1 MSSELRRQS
10 ARDAAGAS
18 TRVTAADGVSVE
30 RIEVAQEKAAVLREA
45 LPWITRFHG
54 RTVVIK
60 YGGNAMVDE
69 DLKRSFAAD
78 VALLHFV
85 GLRPVIVHGGGP
97 QISTLAEQ
105 LGVGSTFIGGLR
117 VTDESMMDVVRM
129 ALLGQVN
136 PEVVGL
142 VHDAGAPAVGVA
154 GTDAGLLQ
162 VRPAVGPAGED
173 LGLVGEVEQV
183 NAHYLDELLDDGF
196 VPVVATVG
204 RDAHGIERNVN
215 ADLAAGAIASA
226 LQASKLVYLTDVPGL
241 YLDFGDVDK
250 QALVSEVTVDRL
262 ERMLADDELHMGMR
276 PKVGSIVRAIRAG
289 VPQAHILDGR
299 VLHAVLIEIFTDEG
313 VGTMVTRSLDG
324 GAPGPGGGASGGG
337 AGRADVAAG
346 GTSARDVAVRAAREV
361 AT

>member
-1 MSSELRRQS
+1 MTQHPDPTARPEPSHGAGDAVTPAGSAAPARVGRRITTADHVS
-10 ARDAAGAS
+10 DE
-18 TRVTAADGVSVE
+18 RVEA
-30 RIEVAQEKAAVLREA
+30 AQEKAAVLREA

-54 RTVVIK
+54 QTVVIK
-60 YGGNAMVDE
+60 YGGNAMVD
-69 DLKRSFAAD
+69 DQLKESFAAD

-85 GLRPVIVHGGGP
+85 GLKPVIVHGGGP
-97 QISTLAEQ
+97 QISELASK
-105 LGVGSTFIGGLR
+105 LGVESSFVDGLR
-117 VTDESMMDVVRM
+117 VTDAAMMDVVRM

-142 VHDAGAPAVGVA
+142 VQDAGAPAVGVA

-162 VRPAVGPAGED
+162 VRPAVGPQGED
-173 LGLVGEVEQV
+173 LGFVGEVDEV
-183 NAHYLDELLDDGF
+183 NARYLEELLDDGF

-215 ADLAAGAIASA
+215 ADMAAGAIASA

-262 ERMLADDELHMGMR
+262 ERMLSDDELHAGMR
-276 PKVGSIVRAIRAG
+276 PKVGSIVRAIRDG

-313 VGTMVTRSLDG
+313 VGTMVTRSLEASPG
-324 GAPGPGGGASGGG
+324 TAPKAASE
-337 AGRADVAAG
+337 GRG
-346 GTSARDVAVRAAREV
+346 
-361 AT
+361 